1 MKKVILGLTMAL
13 SASVFGNGTH
23 SSVGNTICGVEGVP
37 ASEVYNALEEA
48 RVVEAIQSMEVEVVK
63 TAVCK
68 YKEGVAVV
76 GTFQNGRSY
85 ALYFKN

>member
-37 ASEVYNALEEA
+37 ASEVY
-48 RVVEAIQSMEVEVVK
+48 
-63 TAVCK
+63 T
-68 YKEGVAVV
+68 
-76 GTFQNGRSY
+76 
-85 ALYFKN
+85 